1 MKIKNDG
8 RCKIVFDG
16 GELAPKQVAVFKGEA
31 EKLGAKLLSRYSFL
45 VDLDNLKEDVIEV
58 KTIGETAEGNE
69 ETQTPKKKSRKKS
82 RK

>member
-31 EKLGAKLLSRYSFL
+31 EKLGAKLLSRYTFL

-58 KTIGETAEGNE
+58 KTIGEKTE
-69 ETQTPKKKSRKKS
+69 EETPKKKSRKKS

>member
-69 ETQTPKKKSRKKS
+69 ETQAPKKKSRK
-82 RK
+82 